1 MPAFDFT
8 PLAFGLGAATFS
20 AFAVACVT
28 TTDGRSFIRVFSR
41 VAGICGGAVTLSG
54 LAAWVAW
61 GIYFS

>member
-8 PLAFGLGAATFS
+8 PVVIALAGATFS

-41 VAGICGGAVTLSG
+41 VAGICGRAVILSS

-61 GIYFS
+61 GIYFR